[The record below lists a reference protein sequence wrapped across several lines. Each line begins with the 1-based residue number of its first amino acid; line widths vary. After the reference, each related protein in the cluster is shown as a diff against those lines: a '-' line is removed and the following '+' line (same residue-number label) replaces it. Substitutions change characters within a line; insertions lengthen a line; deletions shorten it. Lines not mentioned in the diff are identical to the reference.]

1 MVTTTPQTINQGAM
15 GKYQD
20 FLSIGSNVID
30 LTVVTILYNYIFLLA
45 SSIFKDVVE
54 KIINECSIFFV
65 SC

>member
-1 MVTTTPQTINQGAM
+1 M